1 MNPAILI
8 RDASKTFLSNGKEN
22 QALRHVSMRINPG
35 ERVALIGA
43 SGSGKSTLIRTISGL
58 EILDK
63 NLDLLRDPDE
73 ELSDSGESWYSEN
86 SEQGDIFIRTIN
98 INLPSEREQS
108 YDYVKKLEDY
118 KLAEIYKINFKNVT
132 FCNT

>member
-1 MNPAILI
+1 MTTEL
-8 RDASKTFLSNGKEN
+8 SELSNN
-22 QALRHVSMRINPG
+22 N
-35 ERVALIGA
+35 
-43 SGSGKSTLIRTISGL
+43 L

-63 NLDLLRDPDE
+63 NLDLLREPDE

-108 YDYVKKLEDY
+108 YDHVKKLEDY
-118 KLAEIYKINFKNVT
+118 KLAEIYKINFENLNGKHLIEITKMQIPVAKISKNYENEIKYDT
-132 FCNT
+132 EFNSKKY